1 MVVISTEELVR
12 RTVILPL
19 RVRVRVGV
27 RVGVRVTRRARIE
40 ALMTLAL

>member
-1 MVVISTEELVR
+1 MCSILVSTTALRVI
-12 RTVILPL
+12 